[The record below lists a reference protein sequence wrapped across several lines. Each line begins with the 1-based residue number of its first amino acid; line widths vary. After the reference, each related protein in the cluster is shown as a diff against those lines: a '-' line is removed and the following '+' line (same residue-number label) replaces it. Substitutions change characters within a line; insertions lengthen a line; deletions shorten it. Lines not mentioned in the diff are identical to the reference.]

1 MQVLNLLATSLFI
14 FSSLAAADNFEFSET
29 ADDFS
34 NSSKLLLSI
43 DSESN
48 RARLLLHCVEGQDL
62 QIQFHSDT
70 KVIFP
75 DRADSDHAR
84 MFINV
89 LHKFDGADKAIRSE
103 WIMSMMEYYDAWYL
117 GDQKEFLEQLLAS
130 EIFAAKLLKN
140 NDSFRFKLGKAKP
153 AFEQLRSTCASL

>member
-14 FSSLAAADNFEFSET
+14 FSSLAAADNFELSET

-48 RARLLLHCVEGQDL
+48 RARLLLHCVEGQEL

-70 KVIFP
+70 TVI
-75 DRADSDHAR
+75 SW
-84 MFINV
+84 
-89 LHKFDGADKAIRSE
+89 KS
-103 WIMSMMEYYDAWYL
+103 
-117 GDQKEFLEQLLAS
+117 
-130 EIFAAKLLKN
+130 
-140 NDSFRFKLGKAKP
+140 
-153 AFEQLRSTCASL
+153 C

>member
-1 MQVLNLLATSLFI
+1 MCVAM

-48 RARLLLHCVEGQDL
+48 RARLLLHCVEGQEL

-70 KVIFP
+70 TVI
-75 DRADSDHAR
+75 SWE
-84 MFINV
+84 
-89 LHKFDGADKAIRSE
+89 S
-103 WIMSMMEYYDAWYL
+103 
-117 GDQKEFLEQLLAS
+117 
-130 EIFAAKLLKN
+130 
-140 NDSFRFKLGKAKP
+140 
-153 AFEQLRSTCASL
+153 C